1 MYNRTKK
8 DNYRKKI
15 EELIGGRRKRSR
27 DETSS
32 SKASADND
40 GVDGNSNDIII
51 DDSFSDNSLSKINE
65 EVNFTPGDISG
76 NSNANK
82 IYVQKWSPGGTKVE
96 GIRKYLGT
104 NKINL

>member
-15 EELIGGRRKRSR
+15 EELIGGKRKRSR
-27 DETSS
+27 NETSS
-32 SKASADND
+32 SKANADND
-40 GVDGNSNDIII
+40 DVDGNSNDFII
-51 DDSFSDNSLSKINE
+51 DDSFSDNSISKINE
-65 EVNFTPGDISG
+65 EVPGDISG

-82 IYVQKWSPGGTKVE
+82 IYVQKWTPVSTKVE